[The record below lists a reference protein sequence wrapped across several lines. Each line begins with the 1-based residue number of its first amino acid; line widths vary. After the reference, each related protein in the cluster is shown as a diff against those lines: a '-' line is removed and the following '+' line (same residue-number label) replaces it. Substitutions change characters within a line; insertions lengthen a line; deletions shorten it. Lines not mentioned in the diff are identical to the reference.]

1 MLSIKRSSDLNRQ
14 WAIWDFEALLK
25 QWEAKEA
32 TANERARI
40 VHSRSD
46 LNAKVKCTKVV
57 MKAKYEYQ
65 VAVQEA
71 RATRCNK
78 LEESEATYLEA
89 IHENT
94 AMKSLQCAA
103 DCSEH
108 ARLMH
113 ELERQALDVENKSHQ
128 DFLLTHQTALSHA
141 PQSLKE
147 NLHSSYHILL
157 GQSSLSW
164 QCILSARVP
173 QTDEQPP
180 AITSP
185 KQEPKWSP
193 LPKKQHSLTD
203 TQGDTSADEDFPMAS
218 QDFPRFSRSS
228 HKVLACWW
236 SPFTNYSGHGLGWR
250 T

>member
-1 MLSIKRSSDLNRQ
+1 MDSNPICNSPTAVAYSSHSDSPMMDLPELQADANMAVNQMLLIKRSSDLDRQ

-25 QWEAKEA
+25 QREAKEA
-32 TANERARI
+32 ATNERARI

-46 LNAKVKCTKVV
+46 LNTKVKCTKVV
-57 MKAKYEYQ
+57 MKVKYEYR

-78 LEESEATYLEA
+78 LEESEAAYSEA
-89 IHENT
+89 ICENV
-94 AMKSLQCAA
+94 AAKSLQCAV

-113 ELERQALDVENKSHQ
+113 ELERWASDVENKSCQ
-128 DFLLTHQTALSHA
+128 DFLLAHQTALSQA

-157 GQSSLSW
+157 GQSSSSW

-173 QTDEQPP
+173 QTDGLPP

-193 LPKKQHSLTD
+193 LPKRWHSSTD
-203 TQGDTSADEDFPMAS
+203 P
-218 QDFPRFSRSS
+218 
-228 HKVLACWW
+228 
-236 SPFTNYSGHGLGWR
+236 
-250 T
+250 